1 MYSKRKLIPVL
12 APVLLLALAI
22 HSDSASRLPTFKPE
36 SIALH
41 EAEILIYIMPAAQEV
56 RKQGWDIG
64 WELQTSPDLNQKNY
78 FVFWV
83 VNSKRPNV
91 NGSVAIGY
99 YSVNKN
105 TADIWDDN
113 FGSFVK
119 GAELEGVQAI
129 LRRAH
134 HIDDATIEQ
143 YRSRRPNR

>member
-22 HSDSASRLPTFKPE
+22 HSDSALPTFKPE

>member
-1 MYSKRKLIPVL
+1 MYLKRKLIL
-12 APVLLLALAI
+12 ALALVLLLALAI
-22 HSDSASRLPTFKPE
+22 HSDSASPLPAFKPE

-41 EAEILIYIMPAAQEV
+41 EAEILIYIMPPAQEV

-64 WELQTSPDLNQKNY
+64 WELQTSPDLNQEDY

-91 NGSVAIGY
+91 NGSVTIGY
-99 YSVNKN
+99 YSVNKH

-119 GAELEGVQAI
+119 GTELEGVQAI

-134 HIDDATIEQ
+134 HIDGATTEQ
-143 YRSRRPNR
+143 YRSRRPSR